1 MGSLMCNSS
10 WLAYRNLY
18 FQWHMMDGFCCTAW
32 CVVNWSSTRSSTS
45 ACRFVHDNRFVYD
58 NRCVTTTSTSITINC
73 NWNTYSSYTRNL
85 SLLSTAAVAAMVTV
99 MAVMT
104 VVTIMATVMTMM
116 TMMATMMTVVAT
128 MAATFFVSYLGIT
141 TSRIIIIIVSLVLFP
156 TCSFLGFVVGSFF
169 FFLCIVTSIIGCL
182 FLFWCYFAGFGIFC
196 FFLLN
201 G

>member
-1 MGSLMCNSS
+1 M
-10 WLAYRNLY
+10 
-18 FQWHMMDGFCCTAW
+18 
-32 CVVNWSSTRSSTS
+32 SSTS

-99 MAVMT
+99 MA
-104 VVTIMATVMTMM
+104 
-116 TMMATMMTVVAT
+116 MMATMMTVVAT

-141 TSRIIIIIVSLVLFP
+141 TSHIIIIIVSLVLFP

-169 FFLCIVTSIIGCL
+169 FFIFITFCQDITTITGIDDII
-182 FLFWCYFAGFGIFC
+182 
-196 FFLLN
+196 FFLISVTICSLIFFICPH
-201 G
+201 

>member
-32 CVVNWSSTRSSTS
+32 SVVNWSSTRSSTS

-116 TMMATMMTVVAT
+116 TMMATM
-128 MAATFFVSYLGIT
+128 AATFFVSYLGIT
-141 TSRIIIIIVSLVLFP
+141 TSRIIVIIVSLVLFP
-156 TCSFLGFVVGSFF
+156 TCSFFF
-169 FFLCIVTSIIGCL
+169 FIFITFCQDITTITGIDDII
-182 FLFWCYFAGFGIFC
+182 
-196 FFLLN
+196 FF
-201 G
+201 

>member
-45 ACRFVHDNRFVYD
+45 ACRFVHD

-128 MAATFFVSYLGIT
+128 MAATFFVSYLGIA

-169 FFLCIVTSIIGCL
+169 FFIFITFCQDITTITGIDDII
-182 FLFWCYFAGFGIFC
+182 
-196 FFLLN
+196 FF
-201 G
+201 

>member
-1 MGSLMCNSS
+1 M
-10 WLAYRNLY
+10 
-18 FQWHMMDGFCCTAW
+18 
-32 CVVNWSSTRSSTS
+32 SSTS

-116 TMMATMMTVVAT
+116 TMMATM
-128 MAATFFVSYLGIT
+128 AATFFVSYLGIT
-141 TSRIIIIIVSLVLFP
+141 TSHIIIIIVSLVLFP

-169 FFLCIVTSIIGCL
+169 FFIFITFCQDITTITGIDDII
-182 FLFWCYFAGFGIFC
+182 
-196 FFLLN
+196 FFLISVTICSLIFFICPH
-201 G
+201 